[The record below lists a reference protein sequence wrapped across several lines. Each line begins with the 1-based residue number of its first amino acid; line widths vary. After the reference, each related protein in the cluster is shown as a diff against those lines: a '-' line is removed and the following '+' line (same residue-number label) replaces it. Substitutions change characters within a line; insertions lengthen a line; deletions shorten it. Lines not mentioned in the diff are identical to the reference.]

1 MSEWQE
7 IVQQRPRDVDEA
19 LPCLRRALDWF
30 HARNDYRA
38 VFLRA
43 YYIISLE
50 VHAAVHQL
58 GDYKDRQI
66 FFDPVWESALAG
78 KFASLYFQSL
88 TTNERPAESEKAW
101 KLAHRMAVEKSST
114 VLQDLLL
121 GINAHINYDLAYGV
135 SLNLKET
142 PDRADQTML
151 TRRKFDHDQINN
163 LLVRCTP
170 RIQEVL
176 TRDYGGGILLL
187 SRFFGRWDER
197 LAELGL
203 KYYRERVWWHA
214 LSYSCAAEGRETD
227 LVHDKL
233 NWESYKVAKFVTR
246 RVFWKQA
253 VWFFGR
259 LLRKRRFGRIELEG
273 IGGLAA
279 VPERTMARLKESAS
293 RSDEC
298 AGSRSPS
305 S

>member
-19 LPCLRRALDWF
+19 LPCMRKALDYF

-43 YYIISLE
+43 YYLVTLE

-58 GDYKDRQI
+58 GDYPQPV
-66 FFDPVWESALAG
+66 FFDPAWVRLLAG
-78 KFASLYFQSL
+78 KFAGLYFQSL
-88 TTNERPAESEKAW
+88 TTDERPPESEKAW

-114 VLQDLLL
+114 VLQDLIL
-121 GINAHINYDLAYGV
+121 GINAHINYDLAWGNA
-135 SLNLKET
+135 LNLKEHG
-142 PDRADQTML
+142 DHAAHMQL
-151 TRRKFDHDQINN
+151 SRRKFDHEQINN
-163 LLVRCTP
+163 LLVRCAP

-187 SRFFGRWDER
+187 SRFFGSWDEH
-197 LAELGL
+197 LTELGL
-203 KYYRERVWWHA
+203 KYYRERVWGDA
-214 LSYSCAAEGRETD
+214 LSFLCAAEGGETD
-227 LVHDKL
+227 LVREKL

-246 RVFWKQA
+246 RAFWQQV

-259 LLRKRRFGRIELEG
+259 LLRKRRFGRIELEE

-279 VPERTMARLKESAS
+279 QAKPPARLKEAVQ
-293 RSDEC
+293 
-298 AGSRSPS
+298 PF
-305 S
+305 

>member
-1 MSEWQE
+1 MSEWQD
-7 IVQQRPRDVDEA
+7 IVQQRPKDIDEA
-19 LPCLRRALDWF
+19 IPALRRALDYF

-58 GDYKDRQI
+58 GDYEDRQI
-66 FFDPVWESALAG
+66 FFDPVWESSLAG
-78 KFASLYFQSL
+78 RFASLYFQSL
-88 TTNERPAESEKAW
+88 TTHERPPETGKAW
-101 KLAHRMAVEKSST
+101 KLAHGMAEEKSST
-114 VLQDLLL
+114 VLQDLIL

-135 SLNLKET
+135 SLNLRET
-142 PDRADQTML
+142 GDRSDPTLL

-163 LLVRCTP
+163 LLVRCMP
-170 RIQEVL
+170 RVQEVL

-197 LAELGL
+197 LTELGL
-203 KYYRERVWWHA
+203 KYYRERVWWDA
-214 LSYSCAAEGRETD
+214 LSYLCAGEGRETD

-246 RVFWKQA
+246 RVFWQQV

-259 LLRKRRFGRIELEG
+259 LLRKRRFGRIEIEE
-273 IGGLAA
+273 IGGMAA
-279 VPERTMARLKESAS
+279 AGRKPPARLKESVQ
-293 RSDEC
+293 
-298 AGSRSPS
+298 PF
-305 S
+305 